1 MHGSLVFGLVNLN
14 KCIQHQLMNLEVL
27 CTGLETV
34 LSPWRLARSVALPQ
48 PRGRPAGRAEGPAAR
63 G

>member
-1 MHGSLVFGLVNLN
+1 MKVKVTYHKMHRSLVFGLVNLN

-34 LSPWRLARSVALPQ
+34 L
-48 PRGRPAGRAEGPAAR
+48 
-63 G
+63 

>member
-48 PRGRPAGRAEGPAAR
+48 PRAAGPSAR
-63 G
+63 RRCRSWW